1 LGLFI
6 NCKEN
11 SRLVTES
18 WDRPLSVRE
27 WLTMRIHLHVCEN
40 CVRFV
45 RQMNLIREWLHKD
58 DQSEGLSSKAKSRI
72 QSKLDESGQT

>member
-1 LGLFI
+1 LGLYI

-27 WLTMRIHLHVCEN
+27 WLAMRIHLFVCEN

-58 DQSEGLSSKAKSRI
+58 DEREGLSSEAKSRI